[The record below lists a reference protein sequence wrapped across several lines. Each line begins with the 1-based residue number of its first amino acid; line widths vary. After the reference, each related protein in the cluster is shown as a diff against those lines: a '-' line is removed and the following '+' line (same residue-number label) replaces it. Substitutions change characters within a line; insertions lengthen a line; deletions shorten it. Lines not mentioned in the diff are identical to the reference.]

1 MTCEET
7 INPPDSFKMPPIG
20 VHGSTRKRG
29 KRRLPINHL
38 NTMGGGKM
46 AKQKLIIICGSPCV
60 GKTTVADRLFQSYEN
75 SAYLDGDWCWCVNP
89 FSINDPR
96 LRNGDKNMSYV
107 LSTYLNSA
115 FDYVI
120 FSSVVAIGDPI
131 RREIVNAI
139 TAEDYEVIGFTLTCS
154 EETLRQRHKERGDEN
169 EVSFYWLHL
178 PVYPNDYVIDTD
190 HKTVSQIVDEIR
202 RIIEKTG

>member
-1 MTCEET
+1 
-7 INPPDSFKMPPIG
+7 
-20 VHGSTRKRG
+20 
-29 KRRLPINHL
+29 
-38 NTMGGGKM
+38 M

-96 LRNGDKNMSYV
+96 LRNGDKNMSFV

-154 EETLRQRHKERGDEN
+154 EETLRQRH
-169 EVSFYWLHL
+169 Y
-178 PVYPNDYVIDTD
+178 PVDLRT
-190 HKTVSQIVDEIR
+190 
-202 RIIEKTG
+202 